1 MEVDRPSKTVENDG
15 CDAKYYF
22 KPQKDRRKSVAWSQ
36 RDQSIV
42 GGCGTP

>member
-1 MEVDRPSKTVENDG
+1 MQMDRPSKTVENHGSDT
-15 CDAKYYF
+15 KHYF
-22 KPQKDRRKSVAWSQ
+22 EPQKDRRESVAWSQ